1 MAKKVV
7 NQEQTS
13 TKAKNARLVIKRS
26 RYMVLRELVELVN
39 GGGNGE
45 PSPFIRM
52 LELTDN
58 GTYKVTSAKPEVT
71 EDVKGTIVIGDR
83 TFYRVPASPGAKG
96 MFAAILS
103 VFDVFDAQRI
113 WANKIKNTKDRETW
127 RESADARR
135 QIEAVEL
142 LTGQK
147 VTPEQ
152 ENILYQKYLRERG
165 LERHQRPQKPKTRK
179 NSKVDGFPSFSLKKK
194 S

>member
-13 TKAKNARLVIKRS
+13 TKGKNARPVIKRS

-39 GGGNGE
+39 GGSNGE
-45 PSPFIRM
+45 PSLFVRM

-58 GTYKVTSAKPEVT
+58 GTYKITSAKPEIT
-71 EDVKGTIVIGDR
+71 EDVKGTVVVGDR
-83 TFYRVPASPGAKG
+83 TFYRVPASPGEKG

-103 VFDVFDAQRI
+103 VFDVFEAQRI
-113 WANKIKNTKDRETW
+113 WANKIPKDRETW

-135 QIEAVEL
+135 QFEAVEL

-147 VTPEQ
+147 ITAQQ
-152 ENILYQKYLRERG
+152 EEILYKKYLRERG
-165 LERHQRPQKPKTRK
+165 LEEAPTATETEETE
-179 NSKVDGFPSFSLKKK
+179 D
-194 S
+194 

>member
-7 NQEQTS
+7 NQEQRS
-13 TKAKNARLVIKRS
+13 TKVKNTRPVIKRS
-26 RYMVLRELVELVN
+26 RYTVLRELVKLTN

-45 PSPFIRM
+45 PSAFIRM

-58 GTYKVTSAKPEVT
+58 ATYKITSAKPEVT
-71 EDVKGTIVIGDR
+71 EDVKGTIVVGDR
-83 TFYRVPASPGAKG
+83 TFFRVPASPGVKG
-96 MFAAILS
+96 MFAGLLS

-113 WANKIKNTKDRETW
+113 WANKVKNTKDRETW

-165 LERHQRPQKPKTRK
+165 LEEAPTATE
-179 NSKVDGFPSFSLKKK
+179 SEDTEE
-194 S
+194 